1 MRALLLTAVVMA
13 AFAGNSVLNRLA
25 VEGGAIGAEPFAVL
39 RLASGALMLAVLA
52 AARGRGPAW
61 AGWAGPTGLL
71 AYMAGFSLAYRD
83 LDAATGA
90 LILFGGVQVVM
101 FAGALIGGER
111 PAANRWAG
119 MGIAFAGLALLLG
132 PGAGAPALGPAT
144 LMAVAAVGWGVYSL
158 VGRGASDPLGQ
169 TAANFLVATPLCL
182 PLLLAGAGPLSAPG
196 VALAVASGAVTSALG
211 YALWYRVLPG
221 LDASAA
227 GLAQLTVPLVA
238 LAGGAAFVGEWPGW
252 RFAPAAALILGG
264 VAWGLRPARRA
275 A

>member
-1 MRALLLTAVVMA
+1 MRALLLTAVVMV